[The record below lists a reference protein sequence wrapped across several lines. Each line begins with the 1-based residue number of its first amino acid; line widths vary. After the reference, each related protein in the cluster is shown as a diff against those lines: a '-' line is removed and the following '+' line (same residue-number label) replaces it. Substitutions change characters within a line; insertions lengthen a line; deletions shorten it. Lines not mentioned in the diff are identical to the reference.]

1 MKWPVY
7 HLTTFR
13 YQISIKVWTASPSVL
28 MLGTQQQLVIIFRIK
43 RLIKRKKKETR
54 GHRNIFTAPT
64 FKLFIPE
71 RRSCSCTWMKSCWS
85 VQKHKV
91 LHSFINTR
99 KQSSVVD
106 SKTFILYWLEKYR
119 DPKRKNKEKKERCSQ
134 TIPEHPWL
142 KSPKRLHFINWMQ
155 LLTTE
160 LMCSK

>member
-1 MKWPVY
+1 MWCLSPHY
-7 HLTTFR
+7 FL
-13 YQISIKVWTASPSVL
+13 ISNIDHSMIGQSFSSRVRKAAATHESFHNQEVNKVEVKSV
-28 MLGTQQQLVIIFRIK
+28 
-43 RLIKRKKKETR
+43 ETR
-54 GHRNIFTAPT
+54 GHRDIWTAPT
-64 FKLFIPE
+64 FQLFILE

-91 LHSFINTR
+91 LHSFINTH

-119 DPKRKNKEKKERCSQ
+119 DPKREKKKGAVK

-155 LLTTE
+155 LLNTE